1 MSESMRE
8 RPPCS
13 IKDGC
18 GKSRVCSEGVLTKTQ
33 NRLISSA
40 TANYAPFCETSCRS
54 SKPARSSS
62 ELRDAMPSV
71 NSPGFAK
78 RPVSNGLPVSVM
90 KGTCKTPFSGS
101 SNLKG
106 LKGWNVV
113 AGPARGVY
121 NSVSDAFP
129 QESAQSY
136 RDFRPASVTKSTH
149 RVSTAERA
157 LLVGVG
163 WKRAPRFPGMPAGE
177 QGRENLSELV
187 ELARSAGA
195 DVAGTVFQLREAADP
210 ATLVGRGKLDEI
222 RAEATAHKAPLII
235 FDSNLSPI
243 QQRNIETATD
253 RRVIDRTQLILDIF
267 ARHARSREGQLQ
279 VELAQLNYLLPR
291 LTGKGTAMS
300 RLGGKSGGGG
310 AGGAGGGAGR
320 IGVRGPGEKKL
331 ETDRRRIRDR
341 VRKIE
346 ISIDEVRKQRALRRE
361 ARNAVPLGTIA
372 LVGYTNAGKST
383 LFNAL
388 SRAEVLVS
396 SRMFATLD
404 PTIRA
409 LRFPSNRRVLVS
421 DTVGFIRDL
430 PKGLLT
436 AFRATLEEV
445 QEASLILHV
454 SDVSNPHHEELDG
467 EVEKILRELGVDGRP
482 RLPVLN
488 KMDRLTPEERKA
500 VTNGAGKCADTGNA
514 PVLVSA
520 LTGDGIEELLR
531 RMDAEMPTDP
541 LVTLSIRMPLAE
553 GRTLA
558 MIHALGRVLHSEID
572 DSHMRLDAEVPASIA
587 KRLRLKDYSVEE
599 TFPRAVS

>member
-1 MSESMRE
+1 
-8 RPPCS
+8 
-13 IKDGC
+13 
-18 GKSRVCSEGVLTKTQ
+18 
-33 NRLISSA
+33 
-40 TANYAPFCETSCRS
+40 
-54 SKPARSSS
+54 
-62 ELRDAMPSV
+62 
-71 NSPGFAK
+71 
-78 RPVSNGLPVSVM
+78 
-90 KGTCKTPFSGS
+90 
-101 SNLKG
+101 
-106 LKGWNVV
+106 
-113 AGPARGVY
+113 
-121 NSVSDAFP
+121 
-129 QESAQSY
+129 
-136 RDFRPASVTKSTH
+136 
-149 RVSTAERA
+149 
-157 LLVGVG
+157 LLVGLG

-177 QGRENLSELV
+177 QGRESLSELV

-195 DVAGTVFQLREAADP
+195 EVAGTVFQLREAADP

-235 FDSNLSPI
+235 FDSNLSPV
-243 QQRNIETATD
+243 QQRNIEELTD

-310 AGGAGGGAGR
+310 AGGAGGAGR

-331 ETDRRRIRDR
+331 ETDRRRIRER
-341 VRKIE
+341 VRRIQA
-346 ISIDEVRKQRALRRE
+346 SIDEVRKQRALRRE

-396 SRMFATLD
+396 SKMFATLD

-409 LRFPSNRRVLVS
+409 IRLLSNRRVLLS

-445 QEASLILHV
+445 QEAALILHV
-454 SDVSNPHHEELDG
+454 SDVSNPHYEELD
-467 EVEKILRELGVDGRP
+467 EDVEKILCELDVAERP
-482 RLPVLN
+482 RLNVLN
-488 KMDRLTPEERKA
+488 KVDRLSGEELKSLQSSVAR
-500 VTNGAGKCADTGNA
+500 AGDDA

-520 LTGDGIEELLR
+520 LTGEGIAELLR
-531 RMDAEMPTDP
+531 RMDTAMPVDP
-541 LVTLSIRMPLAE
+541 LLTLSIRLPLAE

-572 DSHMRLDAEVPASIA
+572 DSHMRLDAEIPSSVA
-587 KRLRLKDYSVEE
+587 KRLRLNEYRVDG
-599 TFPRAVS
+599 TFPPSPS

>member
-1 MSESMRE
+1 M
-8 RPPCS
+8 
-13 IKDGC
+13 
-18 GKSRVCSEGVLTKTQ
+18 
-33 NRLISSA
+33 
-40 TANYAPFCETSCRS
+40 
-54 SKPARSSS
+54 
-62 ELRDAMPSV
+62 
-71 NSPGFAK
+71 
-78 RPVSNGLPVSVM
+78 
-90 KGTCKTPFSGS
+90 
-101 SNLKG
+101 
-106 LKGWNVV
+106 
-113 AGPARGVY
+113 
-121 NSVSDAFP
+121 
-129 QESAQSY
+129 
-136 RDFRPASVTKSTH
+136 
-149 RVSTAERA
+149 
-157 LLVGVG
+157 LVGVG
-163 WKRAPRFPGMPAGE
+163 WKRSPRFPGMPAGE
-177 QGRENLSELV
+177 QGRESLQELV

-195 DVAGTVFQLREAADP
+195 EIAATVFQVRDAADP

-235 FDSNLSPI
+235 FDSNLSPV
-243 QQRNIETATD
+243 QQRNIEEATE

-279 VELAQLNYLLPR
+279 VELAQLNYMLPR
-291 LTGKGTAMS
+291 LTGKGTSMS

-341 VRKIE
+341 VSKIQN
-346 ISIDEVRKQRALRRE
+346 SIEDVRKQRALRRE

-409 LRFPSNRRVLVS
+409 LRLPSNRRVLVS

-445 QEASLILHV
+445 QEAALILHV
-454 SDVSNPHHEELDG
+454 SDVSNLHHEELDE
-467 EVEKILRELGVDGRP
+467 EVDKILRELGVEGRP
-482 RLPVLN
+482 RLRVLN
-488 KMDRLTPEERKA
+488 KVDRLSTDERKNLENS
-500 VTNGAGKCADTGNA
+500 VERTTGSA

-520 LTGDGIEELLR
+520 LTGHGIEELLR
-531 RMDAEMPTDP
+531 RMDSEMPTDP
-541 LVTLSIRMPLAE
+541 VVTLSIRLPLAE

-572 DSHMRLDAEVPASIA
+572 ESHMRLDAEVPASIA
-587 KRLRLKDYSVEE
+587 KRLRLSEYVVEE
-599 TFPRAVS
+599 TFPRSLS

>member
-1 MSESMRE
+1 
-8 RPPCS
+8 
-13 IKDGC
+13 
-18 GKSRVCSEGVLTKTQ
+18 
-33 NRLISSA
+33 
-40 TANYAPFCETSCRS
+40 
-54 SKPARSSS
+54 
-62 ELRDAMPSV
+62 
-71 NSPGFAK
+71 
-78 RPVSNGLPVSVM
+78 
-90 KGTCKTPFSGS
+90 
-101 SNLKG
+101 
-106 LKGWNVV
+106 
-113 AGPARGVY
+113 
-121 NSVSDAFP
+121 
-129 QESAQSY
+129 
-136 RDFRPASVTKSTH
+136 VTKAQH
-149 RVSTAERA
+149 QVSTAERA

-163 WKRAPRFPGMPAGE
+163 WKRVARFPGMPAGE
-177 QGRENLSELV
+177 QGRESLSELV

-195 DVAGTVFQLREAADP
+195 EVAGTVFQLREAADP

-310 AGGAGGGAGR
+310 AGGAGGAGR

-331 ETDRRRIRDR
+331 ETDRRRIRER
-341 VRKIE
+341 VRKIQA
-346 ISIDEVRKQRALRRE
+346 SIDEVRKQRALRRE
-361 ARNAVPLGTIA
+361 ARNAVPLGTTA

-396 SRMFATLD
+396 SKMFATLD

-409 LRFPSNRRVLVS
+409 IRLLSNRRVLLS

-445 QEASLILHV
+445 QEAALILHV
-454 SDVSNPHHEELDG
+454 SDVSNPHHEELD
-467 EVEKILRELGVDGRP
+467 EDVEKILRDLDVADRP
-482 RLPVLN
+482 RLHVLN
-488 KMDRLTPEERKA
+488 KVDRLGSPEREALESSVARA
-500 VTNGAGKCADTGNA
+500 GDGA
-514 PVLVSA
+514 PILVSA
-520 LTGDGIEELLR
+520 MTGEGIGELLR
-531 RMDAEMPTDP
+531 RMDAAMPIDP
-541 LVTLSIRMPLAE
+541 LLTLSIRLPLAD

-572 DSHMRLDAEVPASIA
+572 DSHMRLDAEIPSSVA
-587 KRLRLKDYSVEE
+587 KRLRLSEYRVNG
-599 TFPRAVS
+599 TFQHSPT

>member
-1 MSESMRE
+1 M
-8 RPPCS
+8 
-13 IKDGC
+13 
-18 GKSRVCSEGVLTKTQ
+18 TKTQ
-33 NRLISSA
+33 H
-40 TANYAPFCETSCRS
+40 
-54 SKPARSSS
+54 
-62 ELRDAMPSV
+62 
-71 NSPGFAK
+71 
-78 RPVSNGLPVSVM
+78 
-90 KGTCKTPFSGS
+90 
-101 SNLKG
+101 
-106 LKGWNVV
+106 
-113 AGPARGVY
+113 
-121 NSVSDAFP
+121 
-129 QESAQSY
+129 Q
-136 RDFRPASVTKSTH
+136 
-149 RVSTAERA
+149 VSTAERA

-177 QGRENLSELV
+177 RGRESLSELV

-195 DVAGTVFQLREAADP
+195 EVAGTVFQLRQAADP

-235 FDSNLSPI
+235 FDSNLSPV

-341 VRKIE
+341 ARKIE
-346 ISIDEVRKQRALRRE
+346 ASIDEVRKQRAMRRE

-388 SRAEVLVS
+388 SRAEVVVS
-396 SRMFATLD
+396 SKMFATLD

-409 LRFPSNRRVLVS
+409 IRLISNRRVLLS

-445 QEASLILHV
+445 QEAALILHV
-454 SDVSNPHHEELDG
+454 SDVSNPHHEELD
-467 EVEKILRELGVDGRP
+467 EDVEKILRELDVADRP
-482 RLPVLN
+482 RLRVLN
-488 KMDRLTPEERKA
+488 KVDRLSHEEHEALEASTAR
-500 VTNGAGKCADTGNA
+500 TGDGA

-520 LTGDGIEELLR
+520 MTGEGIGELLR
-531 RMDAEMPTDP
+531 RMDAAMPVDP
-541 LVTLSIRMPLAE
+541 LLTLSIRLPLAE

-572 DSHMRLDAEVPASIA
+572 DSHMRLDAEIPSSVA
-587 KRLRLKDYSVEE
+587 KRLRLNKYSVSG
-599 TFPRAVS
+599 TFRASSS

>member
-1 MSESMRE
+1 
-8 RPPCS
+8 
-13 IKDGC
+13 
-18 GKSRVCSEGVLTKTQ
+18 VTKTQ
-33 NRLISSA
+33 H
-40 TANYAPFCETSCRS
+40 
-54 SKPARSSS
+54 
-62 ELRDAMPSV
+62 
-71 NSPGFAK
+71 
-78 RPVSNGLPVSVM
+78 
-90 KGTCKTPFSGS
+90 
-101 SNLKG
+101 
-106 LKGWNVV
+106 
-113 AGPARGVY
+113 
-121 NSVSDAFP
+121 
-129 QESAQSY
+129 Q
-136 RDFRPASVTKSTH
+136 
-149 RVSTAERA
+149 VSTAERA

-177 QGRENLSELV
+177 QGRESLSELV
-187 ELARSAGA
+187 ELASSAGA
-195 DVAGTVFQLREAADP
+195 EIAGTVFQMRDSADP

-235 FDSNLSPI
+235 FDSNLSPM
-243 QQRNIETATD
+243 QQRNIEEATD

-279 VELAQLNYLLPR
+279 VELAQLNYMLPR

-300 RLGGKSGGGG
+300 RLGGKRGGGG

-346 ISIDEVRKQRALRRE
+346 ASIDEVRKQRALRRE

-388 SRAEVLVS
+388 SRADVLVS

-409 LRFPSNRRVLVS
+409 LRLPSNRRVLVS

-430 PKGLLT
+430 PNGLLT

-445 QEASLILHV
+445 QEAALILHV
-454 SDVSNPHHEELDG
+454 SDVSNPHHDELDE
-467 EVEKILRELGVDGRP
+467 EVDKILRQLGVDGRP
-482 RLPVLN
+482 RLRVLN
-488 KMDRLTPEERKA
+488 KMDQLTLDERKA
-500 VTNGAGKCADTGNA
+500 IINGSRRSAVAA

-520 LTGDGIEELLR
+520 LTGEGIGELLH
-531 RMDAEMPTDP
+531 RMDVEMPTDP
-541 LVTLSIRMPLAE
+541 VVTLSIRLPLAE

-587 KRLRLKDYSVEE
+587 RRLRLKEFAVEE
-599 TFPRAVS
+599 TFPRVLS